1 MSSAALTV
9 ALELAKERF
18 GSTLNIKGTAE
29 FKQQVIDV
37 VAKNGLDIHF
47 TSKEM
52 NRQLE
57 ERKAELA
64 TERDGQAI
72 EQPVLFR
79 KMHQCLRILLPLRPP
94 QNNRMKQMPVIRI
107 RTASPLMLMCR

>member
-37 VAKNGLDIHF
+37 VAKNGLIF
-47 TSKEM
+47 IS
-52 NRQLE
+52 
-57 ERKAELA
+57 
-64 TERDGQAI
+64 
-72 EQPVLFR
+72 PVR
-79 KMHQCLRILLPLRPP
+79 R
-94 QNNRMKQMPVIRI
+94 
-107 RTASPLMLMCR
+107 